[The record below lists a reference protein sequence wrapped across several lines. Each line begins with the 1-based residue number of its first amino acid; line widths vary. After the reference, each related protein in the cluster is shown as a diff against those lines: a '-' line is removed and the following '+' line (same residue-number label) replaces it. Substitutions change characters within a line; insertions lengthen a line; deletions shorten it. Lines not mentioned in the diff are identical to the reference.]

1 MQQSA
6 VVRNVV
12 DYFVYLAVRIAVC
25 VVQAVPLS
33 ACRSAAGGL
42 ATVACDVLKLR
53 RTVIEDN
60 LAIAYGRLSPRERR
74 RMAWQMW
81 EHLFLMVAEIAH
93 APRKLRRS
101 TWRRYVR
108 VRDLPGVVA
117 TLLSRR
123 PKVIVSGHYGN
134 FELSG
139 YILGLLGFPTFT
151 VARTLDN
158 PYLDRWING
167 FRSATGQFMLPKHG
181 SSADIDR
188 LLEAGASLAVLG
200 DQAAGPKGC
209 WVDFFGRPA
218 STHKA
223 VAVFALANDAPLIVG
238 YARRTGAPLQY
249 EVGFE
254 AVLDP
259 REASPSEAT
268 VPAMTLW
275 YSRQLEAIVRRAP
288 HQYWW
293 VHRRWKGEP
302 RPRKARAA

>member
-1 MQQSA
+1 MS
-6 VVRNVV
+6 RLPL
-12 DYFVYLAVRIAVC
+12 DYLVYLAVRVAVC
-25 VVQAVPLS
+25 CVQAIPLS
-33 ACRSAAGGL
+33 ACRRAAGAL
-42 ATVACDVLKLR
+42 ATLCCDVLRLR
-53 RTVIEDN
+53 REVIEDN
-60 LAIAYGRLSPRERR
+60 LAIAYPTLPPVERR
-74 RMAWQMW
+74 RMTWRMW

-108 VRDLPGVVA
+108 VRDLEGVVTA
-117 TLLSRR
+117 LVARR
-123 PKVIVSGHYGN
+123 PKVIVAGHYGN

-139 YILGLLGFPTFT
+139 YVLGLLGFPTFT

-158 PYLDRWING
+158 PFLDRWING

-223 VAVFALANDAPLIVG
+223 VAVFALANDAPLVVG
-238 YARRTGAPLQY
+238 YARRIGGPLEY

-254 AVLDP
+254 AIADP
-259 REASPSEAT
+259 RTLPASQAT
-268 VPAMTLW
+268 VPALTLW
-275 YSRQLEAIVRRAP
+275 YSQQLEAIVRRAP
-288 HQYWW
+288 EQYWW

-302 RPRKARAA
+302 PRAKRKAA

>member
-1 MQQSA
+1 MP
-6 VVRNVV
+6 RLLL
-12 DYFVYLAVRIAVC
+12 DYLVYLAVRVAVC
-25 VVQAVPLS
+25 GVQAIPLS
-33 ACRSAAGGL
+33 ACRSAAGAL
-42 ATVACDVLKLR
+42 ATLCADVLRLR
-53 RTVIEDN
+53 RGVIEEN
-60 LAIAYGRLSPRERR
+60 LCIAYPALPAAERR
-74 RMAWQMW
+74 RMTWRMW

-101 TWRRYVR
+101 TWRKYVR
-108 VRDLPGVVA
+108 VRDLEGVVTA
-117 TLLSRR
+117 LVARR
-123 PKVIVSGHYGN
+123 PKVIVAGHYGN

-158 PYLDRWING
+158 PFLDRWING
-167 FRSATGQFMLPKHG
+167 FRSATGQFMLPKQG
-181 SSADIDR
+181 SSAEIDR

-238 YARRTGAPLQY
+238 YARRVGGPLEY

-254 AVLDP
+254 AIADP
-259 REASPSEAT
+259 RTLPAAQAT

-275 YSRQLEAIVRRAP
+275 YSRQLETIVRRAP
-288 HQYWW
+288 EQYWW

-302 RPRKARAA
+302 PRAKRSAA

>member
-1 MQQSA
+1 MI
-6 VVRNVV
+6 RPVV
-12 DYFVYLAVRIAVC
+12 DYLVYLAVRVAVC
-25 VVQAVPLS
+25 AVQAVPLS
-33 ACRSAAGGL
+33 ACRSAAAAL
-42 ATVACDVLKLR
+42 ATFACDVLRLR
-53 RTVIEDN
+53 RDVIEQN
-60 LAIAYGRLSPRERR
+60 LCIAFGQLSTDERR
-74 RMAWQMW
+74 RMAWRMW

-101 TWRRYVR
+101 TYLRYIR
-108 VRDLPGVVA
+108 VRDLPGVA
-117 TLLSRR
+117 EALLSRR
-123 PKVIVSGHYGN
+123 PKVIVAGHYGN

-139 YILGLLGFPTFT
+139 YALGLLGFPTFT

-158 PYLDRWING
+158 PHLDRWING

-223 VAVFALANDAPLIVG
+223 VAVFALANEAPLIVG
-238 YARRTGAPLQY
+238 YARRVGGPLEY

-254 AVLDP
+254 AILDP
-259 REASPSEAT
+259 RELSPAQAT
-268 VPAMTLW
+268 VEAITLW
-275 YSRQLEAIVRRAP
+275 YSRQLETIVRRAP
-288 HQYWW
+288 EQYWW

-302 RPRKARAA
+302 RSRKNRAA

>member
-1 MQQSA
+1 ML
-6 VVRNVV
+6 RRIV
-12 DYFVYLAVRIAVC
+12 DYLVYLAVRVAVC
-25 VVQAVPLS
+25 AVQAVPLS
-33 ACRSAAGGL
+33 ACRSVAAAL
-42 ATVACDVLKLR
+42 ATLSCDVLRLR
-53 RTVIEDN
+53 RGVIEEN
-60 LAIAYGRLSPRERR
+60 LAIAFGELSPAERR
-74 RMAWQMW
+74 RMAWRMW

-101 TWRRYVR
+101 TWRRYIR
-108 VRDLPGVVA
+108 VRDLSGVVG
-117 TLLSRR
+117 TLLLRR
-123 PKVIVSGHYGN
+123 PKVIVAGHYGN

-139 YILGLLGFPTFT
+139 YVVGLLGFPTFT

-158 PYLDRWING
+158 PHLDRWING
-167 FRSATGQFMLPKHG
+167 FRSATGQYMLSKHG

-188 LLEAGASLAVLG
+188 LLEAGASLTVLG

-238 YARRTGAPLQY
+238 YARRIGGPLEY

-259 REASPSEAT
+259 CEVSPAEAT
-268 VPAMTLW
+268 VPAITLW
-275 YSRQLEAIVRRAP
+275 YSQQLETIIRQAP
-288 HQYWW
+288 EQYWW

-302 RPRKARAA
+302 PRRKRRAA

>member
-1 MQQSA
+1 MLRRIA
-6 VVRNVV
+6 
-12 DYFVYLAVRIAVC
+12 DFLVYLAVRVAVC
-25 VVQAVPLS
+25 VVQAIPLS
-33 ACRSAAGGL
+33 ACRSAAGAL
-42 ATVACDVLKLR
+42 AMLACDVLRLR
-53 RTVIEDN
+53 RGVIEAN
-60 LAIAYGRLSPRERR
+60 LNIAFGELPPARR
-74 RMAWQMW
+74 RRLAWQMW

-101 TWRRYVR
+101 TWRRYVH
-108 VRDLPGVVA
+108 VRDLSGVVR

-123 PKVIVSGHYGN
+123 PKVIVAGHYGN

-139 YILGLLGFPTFT
+139 YVLGLLGFPTFT

-158 PYLDRWING
+158 PHLDRWING

-188 LLEAGASLAVLG
+188 LLEAGASLTVLG

-238 YARRTGAPLQY
+238 YARRVGGPLEY

-259 REASPSEAT
+259 REASPAEAT
-268 VPAMTLW
+268 VPAITLW
-275 YSRQLEAIVRRAP
+275 YSQQLEAIVRRAP
-288 HQYWW
+288 EQYWW

-302 RPRKARAA
+302 PRRRSRAA